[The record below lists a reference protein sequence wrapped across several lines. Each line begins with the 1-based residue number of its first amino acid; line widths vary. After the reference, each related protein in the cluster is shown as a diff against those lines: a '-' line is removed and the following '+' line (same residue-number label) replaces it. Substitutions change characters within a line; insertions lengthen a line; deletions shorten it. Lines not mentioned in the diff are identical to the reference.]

1 MSLVTRE
8 KYDTLKEKAAQ
19 WIIKYNDKLEDYEQL
34 QEDYEQLQ
42 EEYEQFQEEYEQ
54 LQEKTV
60 QIEQDNE
67 ELQHALCMVSEPEQY
82 SKDEYE
88 KLHIEINCLQK
99 KNRIEKENHKKE
111 SSDLDRQILK
121 KDGEIYNLKA
131 SLEDYKERYKEYRD
145 EVLMIRN
152 NNRLSQL

>member
-34 QEDYEQLQ
+34 QEDYEKLQ
-42 EEYEQFQEEYEQ
+42 EDYEQ
-54 LQEKTV
+54 LQEKIV

-67 ELQHALCMVSEPEQY
+67 ELLHTLCMVSEPEQY
-82 SKDEYE
+82 SKDDYE

>member
-42 EEYEQFQEEYEQ
+42 EDYEQ
-54 LQEKTV
+54 LQEKIV

-67 ELQHALCMVSEPEQY
+67 ELQHTLCMVSEPEQY
-82 SKDEYE
+82 SKDDYE

-145 EVLMIRN
+145 EVLMMRN
-152 NNRLSQL
+152 NSRLSQL

>member
-42 EEYEQFQEEYEQ
+42 EDYEQ
-54 LQEKTV
+54 LQEKIV

-67 ELQHALCMVSEPEQY
+67 ELQHTLCMVSEPEQY
-82 SKDEYE
+82 SKDDYE

>member
-42 EEYEQFQEEYEQ
+42 EEYEQF
-54 LQEKTV
+54 QEKTV

>member
-42 EEYEQFQEEYEQ
+42 E
-54 LQEKTV
+54 KIV

-67 ELQHALCMVSEPEQY
+67 ELQHTLCMVSEPEQY
-82 SKDEYE
+82 SKDDYE

-145 EVLMIRN
+145 EVLMMRN
-152 NNRLSQL
+152 NSRLSQL